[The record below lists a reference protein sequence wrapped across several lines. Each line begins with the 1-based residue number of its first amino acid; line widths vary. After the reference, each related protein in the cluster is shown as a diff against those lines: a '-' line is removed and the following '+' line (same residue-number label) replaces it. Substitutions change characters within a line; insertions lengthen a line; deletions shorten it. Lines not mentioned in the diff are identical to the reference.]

1 MKYNLEIE
9 KVIKTI
15 KKEKAK
21 LVCLQL
27 PEGLK
32 PEALKLINEIEK
44 NTKARCII
52 WLDSCYGAC
61 DIPLELKNYNVD
73 LLIQFGHS
81 PWPYKRKDIKILN
94 KDSFKS
100 S

>member
-1 MKYNLEIE
+1 MNYNLEIE

-21 LVCLQL
+21 LICLQL

-32 PEALKLINEIEK
+32 PEALRLVDEIEK
-44 NTKARCII
+44 KTKAKCLI

-61 DIPLELKNYNVD
+61 DLPIGIDVD
-73 LLIQFGHS
+73 LIIQFGHS
-81 PWPYKRKDIKILN
+81 PWPYKNIKIIN
-94 KDSFKS
+94 KN
-100 S
+100 

>member
-1 MKYNLEIE
+1 MKYDLEIE

-32 PEALKLINEIEK
+32 KEALRITNEIESK
-44 NTKARCII
+44 TNASCLV
-52 WLDSCYGAC
+52 WLDTCYGAC
-61 DIPLELKNYNVD
+61 DIPNLKNID
-73 LLIQFGHS
+73 LLVQFGHS
-81 PWPYKRKDIKILN
+81 PWK
-94 KDSFKS
+94 
-100 S
+100 